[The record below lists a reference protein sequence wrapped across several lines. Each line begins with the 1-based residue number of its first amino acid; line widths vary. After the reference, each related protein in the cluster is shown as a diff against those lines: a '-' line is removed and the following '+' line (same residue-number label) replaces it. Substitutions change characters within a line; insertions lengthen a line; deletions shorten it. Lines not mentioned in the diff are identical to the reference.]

1 MHDLIGNQ
9 NNLFV
14 TSSDINNVNTIACV
28 EMFFTCQ
35 INTTDI
41 AIHVEKDV
49 RKTLDGSFYSKPISL
64 KNKGLL
70 NNNNLKY
77 IFLFTCSNLFFRQLL
92 HKVRNKWIWSHQRLT
107 NNFIFK
113 SLFRHYQLQIFGNF
127 LLLNT

>member
-1 MHDLIGNQ
+1 MCAKLLMVPSIVFVVFAIGPLSLYSLLDILIHKNKDLQIPLALFQ
-9 NNLFV
+9 NTLILFLF
-14 TSSDINNVNTIACV
+14 TIFV
-28 EMFFTCQ
+28 
-35 INTTDI
+35 
-41 AIHVEKDV
+41 
-49 RKTLDGSFYSKPISL
+49 SKPISL